1 MATFLSD
8 SYKSVDTVAAPAVTS
23 TSDSTIILSLLVA
36 NTVGTTACDVTASL
50 NNASGIKSFLGF
62 TIPVPADSNVD
73 LIANKLILP
82 SGDSIVFSA
91 STSGQ
96 LDVTVSYVVV

>member
-1 MATFLSD
+1 MATFYSS
-8 SYKSVDTVAAPAVTS
+8 SYRSVDTAAASAVTS

-36 NTVGTTACDVTASL
+36 NKAGTSACDVTASL
-50 NNASGIKSFLGF
+50 NNNGTIKSYLGY

-82 SGDSIVFSA
+82 SGNSIAFSA